1 MLADGMVQIAGPI
14 WGYGFNPA
22 EATAMAGQLRETGD
36 VHSKKVA
43 KHGAPALAVG
53 IPIKPMPADYGKEDG
68 DGEIREDPR

>member
-14 WGYGFNPA
+14 LGYGFNPE
-22 EATAMAGQLRETGD
+22 EATAMAEQLHKTGD

-53 IPIKPMPADYGKEDG
+53 IPIKPMPADYGKEEE